1 MTTAEIVKFVEA
13 FGSRKKACSEA
24 LLKKLL
30 ANEVTMEQ
38 LEEAIGYGSAAYP
51 CGYPH
56 KDMTVVDPSFLAVLS
71 VKLARANGD
80 TSAFAL

>member
-1 MTTAEIVKFVEA
+1 MTTAEIVKFVES
-13 FGSRKKACSEA
+13 FGARKKACSEA

-38 LEEAIGYGSAAYP
+38 LKEAIGEGSAAYP

-56 KDMTVVDPSFLAVLS
+56 KDMTIVDPSFLAVLS

>member
-1 MTTAEIVKFVEA
+1 MTTAEIVTFVES
-13 FGSRKKACSEA
+13 FGPRKKACSNA

-38 LEEAIGYGSAAYP
+38 LEEAIGEGSAAYP

-56 KDMTVVDPSFLAVLS
+56 KDMTIVNPSFLTVLS
-71 VKLARANGD
+71 VEFARANGD